1 MCQQT
6 KTGSE
11 YYTDLYMTDVSDIS
25 HFSGNILV
33 YVHPS
38 ERKNLRT
45 PGAFV
50 GCLEPGNTEDSNTN
64 ERIILKKHTKEDE
77 KIKGYQFPLIF
88 FEGKNWFCMRKAI

>member
-11 YYTDLYMTDVSDIS
+11 YYTDFYMTDVSHIS
-25 HFSGNILV
+25 HFLGNILV

-38 ERKNLRT
+38 KRKNLRT

-50 GCLEPGNTEDSNTN
+50 GCLEPGNTEDFTN
-64 ERIILKKHTKEDE
+64 GRIIFEE
-77 KIKGYQFPLIF
+77 AYQ
-88 FEGKNWFCMRKAI
+88 RR